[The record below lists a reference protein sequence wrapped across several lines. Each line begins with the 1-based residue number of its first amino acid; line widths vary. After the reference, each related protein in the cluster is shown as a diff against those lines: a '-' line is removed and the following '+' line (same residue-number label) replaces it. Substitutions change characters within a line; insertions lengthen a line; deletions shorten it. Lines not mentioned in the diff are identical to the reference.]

1 MLVSLVR
8 CWDSGRPEPE
18 SSDRTFA
25 LVVAPDERQK
35 REGGSHACFTF
46 HRNRR
51 RFRRGCDDR
60 GRCHRATRFSRR
72 RPSRCAQPR
81 KPRRRRHQRCLRL
94 PGCHPRPHGHRRHNK
109 SGRRNHRADRLRH
122 ERPAFRHVVLGAAN
136 GRTGFCDQPGPS
148 GIDFFAAFNTNA
160 IVIEVPNDSLSSG
173 GGTIGVWATTLDRTT
188 GAMIDQMGRPA
199 INTVFNHTSADKEA
213 FNVTP
218 PSLQPTTGNFRSNV
232 IGTLEALGGYS
243 ASAAGAIADILLPD
257 VLTYTVGTKAAG
269 PLNGRAPAD
278 DVIDVEL
285 GLVTQGAI
293 TTDCVGPHTYLSTFP
308 YLGVAH

>member
-1 MLVSLVR
+1 MGDDPR
-8 CWDSGRPEPE
+8 
-18 SSDRTFA
+18 SD
-25 LVVAPDERQK
+25 D
-35 REGGSHACFTF
+35 GG
-46 HRNRR
+46 
-51 RFRRGCDDR
+51 DDR
-60 GRCHRATRFSRR
+60 SDGPTGN
-72 RPSRCAQPR
+72 Q
-81 KPRRRRHQRCLRL
+81 
-94 PGCHPRPHGHRRHNK
+94 HG
-109 SGRRNHRADRLRH
+109 L
-122 ERPAFRHVVLGAAN
+122 
-136 GRTGFCDQPGPS
+136 
-148 GIDFFAAFNTNA
+148 
-160 IVIEVPNDSLSSG
+160 
-173 GGTIGVWATTLDRTT
+173 
-188 GAMIDQMGRPA
+188 
-199 INTVFNHTSADKEA
+199 NHTSADKEA

>member
-1 MLVSLVR
+1 MRGAITSLK
-8 CWDSGRPEPE
+8 DGAIA
-18 SSDRTFA
+18 FA
-25 LVVAPDERQK
+25 GL
-35 REGGSHACFTF
+35 
-46 HRNRR
+46 
-51 RFRRGCDDR
+51 
-60 GRCHRATRFSRR
+60 
-72 RPSRCAQPR
+72 
-81 KPRRRRHQRCLRL
+81 
-94 PGCHPRPHGHRRHNK
+94 
-109 SGRRNHRADRLRH
+109 RADPFFFDLA
-122 ERPAFRHVVLGAAN
+122 AFRHVVLGAAN
-136 GRTGFCDQPGPS
+136 SRTGFCDQPGPS

-160 IVIEVPNDSLSSG
+160 IVIEVPNDSLSSS